1 MEETKL
7 ILKKRTNQGSANARR
22 LRRSG
27 NLPGIVYGGGKEAL
41 PVEMDTHAFELILQH
56 HTSETMLL
64 EVILDKKDARML
76 VKDVQHHPVNGEL
89 LHVDFQKVD
98 SKQTLRVDLMIQ
110 LVGESAGVKAGG
122 ILEQVL
128 HEIVVECLPDDL
140 METLEVDISAL
151 EIGDALHVS
160 DLNLS
165 DKFKIQSDPS
175 SIIATVAE
183 PRVEQETAEEE
194 AVSTEEGEMTAT
206 TSSEN
211 TAKE

>member
-7 ILKKRTNQGSANARR
+7 ILKKRTQQGSSNARR
-22 LRRSG
+22 LRRTGS
-27 NLPGIVYGGGKEAL
+27 LPGIVYGEGKEAL
-41 PVEMDTHAFELILQH
+41 SVEMDAHAFELILQH

-64 EVILDKKDARML
+64 EVVLDKKDTRML
-76 VKDVQHHPVNGEL
+76 VKDVQHHPVNSEL
-89 LHVDFQKVD
+89 LHVDFQEVD
-98 SKQTLRVDLMIQ
+98 SKKVLRVNLMIQ

-122 ILEQVL
+122 VLEQVL

-160 DLNLS
+160 DIDLGG
-165 DKFKIQSDPS
+165 KFKVQSDET

-183 PRVEQETAEEE
+183 PRAEQEEDAEDEVASEE
-194 AVSTEEGEMTAT
+194 DGEDAAEK
-206 TSSEN
+206 SSDDAAE
-211 TAKE
+211 